1 MLESQEP
8 NFTSAVTYAC
18 ELGEQRDTADFAK
31 GIKLYLSKSLAN
43 SRNGSFNLKDLLDN
57 MPTAIGHSRVYCPD
71 QWPEQGYRVQAVYN
85 NTHVWK
91 DLALKFDKLII

>member
-1 MLESQEP
+1 MTNLAES
-8 NFTSAVTYAC
+8 
-18 ELGEQRDTADFAK
+18 
-31 GIKLYLSKSLAN
+31 IKLYLSKYLQN
-43 SRNGSFNLKDLLDN
+43 SQSGSFDLKDMLNN
-57 MPTAIGHSRVYCPD
+57 MPASIGHSKVYCAD